1 MYRSNVLTMYYA
13 VLFYCLCVCVHARRY
28 SSAQFLLDA
37 GAAMDLKV
45 APPTSTNI
53 CSTTAS
59 HQRCVTRHHRCIAG
73 SCLCAIHFAAFH
85 CRASVVRLLVEQGA
99 DVQVLDGRGRQAGAV
114 FSAASALRWSC
125 SSDRRLV
132 SHIFCIVNLV
142 NMRTV
147 LFFQWLANVINFHLI
162 IEVRKIFWFHENAI
176 GK

>member
-1 MYRSNVLTMYYA
+1 VNHQSAASPSFSYVEYLSANESDMLLYTA
-13 VLFYCLCVCVHARRY
+13 CLCMHASRY

-45 APPTSTNI
+45 APSTAK
-53 CSTTAS
+53 CSTAAS
-59 HQRCVTRHHRCIAG
+59 HQPSVTRHRHRRCIAG
-73 SCLCAIHFAAFH
+73 SCLCAIHFAAYH

-132 SHIFCIVNLV
+132 SHLSACYFKCS
-142 NMRTV
+142 
-147 LFFQWLANVINFHLI
+147 
-162 IEVRKIFWFHENAI
+162 
-176 GK
+176 

>member
-1 MYRSNVLTMYYA
+1 MHS
-13 VLFYCLCVCVHARRY
+13 CRY

-45 APPTSTNI
+45 APQTVSK
-53 CSTTAS
+53 CSTSAS
-59 HQRCVTRHHRCIAG
+59 HQPSVTRRRRRCIAG
-73 SCLCAIHFAAFH
+73 SCLCAIHFAAYH

-132 SHIFCIVNLV
+132 SHFSAYVFSTRTCIVVRETCNFLS
-142 NMRTV
+142 
-147 LFFQWLANVINFHLI
+147 LANAVVDSYRNLLRYPHAQRARICLRS
-162 IEVRKIFWFHENAI
+162 VKL
-176 GK
+176 